1 MPTKN
6 NKQDWNWHN
15 SYLELPEKLYSK
27 QAPSPVPEP
36 SLIYWNEALAEQLGL
51 EFLTGSDEK
60 IAELFSGNATPPGA
74 EPLAQAYAGH
84 QFGGFNILGDG
95 RAILLG
101 EQITPEGKRFDIQ
114 LKGSGQTP
122 YSRRGDGRATLSSML
137 REYLISEAMY
147 HLGIPTTRS
156 LAVVGTGQPVYRQK
170 VNQGAVLTRIASSH
184 IRVGTFEYVRQ
195 YGTSEE
201 IEAFVQYVIKRHYP
215 ELDSAENKALAL
227 LEAVMDKQIEL
238 VVEWMRVGFIHGVMN
253 TDNVSIA
260 GETIDYGP
268 CAFMNAYDPRTVFSS
283 IDRHGR
289 YAFGNQ
295 PNIAHWNMAVFAG
308 TLLPLIAEQEEEATE
323 LARTLLDEFPRRF
336 AQKWY
341 QMMFR
346 KLGIVKPER
355 TDAALV
361 DELLELMERHQA
373 DYTNVFTGLRNGQLQ
388 EEALSASFEFQ
399 DWHTRWKKRF
409 EATPTEAN
417 ALMIQSNPVVI
428 ARNHLVEEVLQAAEA
443 ANYEPLN
450 DLLAQLAAPYANGD
464 EAPKLQ
470 LVPSGFDSQYQT
482 FCGT

>member
-6 NKQDWNWHN
+6 NKQDWNWQN
-15 SYLELPEKLYSK
+15 SYLQLPDKLYSK
-27 QAPSPVPEP
+27 QAPAPVPEP
-36 SLIYWNEALAEQLGL
+36 SLLYWNEALAEQLGL
-51 EFLTGSDEK
+51 AFLTGNEERL
-60 IAELFSGNATPPGA
+60 AEFFSGNTVPPGA

-101 EQITPEGKRFDIQ
+101 EQINPEGKRFDIQ

-156 LAVVGTGQPVYRQK
+156 LAVVGTGQTVYRQK

-195 YGTSEE
+195 YGTIEE

-215 ELDSAENKALAL
+215 ELESADNKALAL

-295 PNIAHWNMAVFAG
+295 PNITHWNMAVFAG
-308 TLLPLIAEQEEEATE
+308 TLLPLIAEQEEVATE
-323 LARTLLDEFPRRF
+323 QARAVLDDFPRRF

-373 DYTNVFTGLRNGQLQ
+373 DYTNVFAGLRNGQLQ
-388 EEALSASFEFQ
+388 EEALNASFEFQ
-399 DWHTRWKKRF
+399 DWHARWKKRF
-409 EATPTEAN
+409 EVMPTEAN
-417 ALMIQSNPVVI
+417 TLMVQSNPVII

-443 ANYEPLN
+443 SNYQPLN
-450 DLLAQLAAPYANGD
+450 DFLKQLSKPYASGD
-464 EAPKLQ
+464 DAPELQ
-470 LVPSGFDSQYQT
+470 LVPSDFDSQYQT